1 MTSLNS
7 HARDRQDSARPV
19 DEPRQTRIAR
29 LLMELAAIRPAR
41 RRDDVA
47 RRRSI
52 EAELVL
58 LLDAEILSR
67 RTARRAETASAA
79 RQTDTAPIGD

>member
-1 MTSLNS
+1 MASTHISE
-7 HARDRQDSARPV
+7 RDSRNIFPIGDAS
-19 DEPRQTRIAR
+19 RQTRIAR

-47 RRRSI
+47 RRRTI

-58 LLDAEILSR
+58 LLDAEIMNKR
-67 RTARRAETASAA
+67 MAREAANSSAA
-79 RQTDTAPIGD
+79 AATTD